1 MRILIADD
9 NALVRTSIAELLGD
23 NGWEVC
29 GEASNGTEAI
39 QKAIALRPDVMVLD
53 IRMPGSN
60 GFEVAASL
68 RRELPTLKIVII
80 SQNDFD
86 QLLPDAPQE
95 LADAFVDKF
104 RLGTDLLPVLSRL
117 FVKD

>member
-9 NALVRTSIAELLGD
+9 NALVRTSIAEFLGD

-39 QKAIALRPDVMVLD
+39 QQVRTLRPDVVLLD
-53 IRMPGSN
+53 ISMPGSN
-60 GFEVAASL
+60 GLEVAASL

-86 QLLPDAPQE
+86 QLLPDTPRE
-95 LADAFVDKF
+95 LADAFVDKL
-104 RLGTDLLPVLSRL
+104 RLGTDLLPVISKLL
-117 FVKD
+117 VKE

>member
-9 NALVRTSIAELLGD
+9 NALVRTSMAEFLCE

-39 QKAIALRPDVMVLD
+39 EQARTLRPDVMLLD
-53 IRMPGSN
+53 ISMPGTN
-60 GFEVAASL
+60 GLEVAASL
-68 RRELPTLKIVII
+68 RRELPALKIVIV
-80 SQNDFD
+80 SHNDFD

-95 LADAFVDKF
+95 LADAFVDKA
-104 RLGTDLLPVLSRL
+104 RLGTDLLPVISKL
-117 FVKD
+117 FGKQ